1 MNRVRYVL
9 GGLGLLLGLYGAYA
23 LLSRQDLAQL
33 VSLGLWLAGGLVV
46 HDAILAP
53 VVLALGWVYRSSPAA
68 LRRPATVAL
77 VVVGSLSVLAVPV
90 IGRFG
95 ARPDNPTLL
104 DRPYFWSWVVL
115 VVLSVVVV
123 LVVGQ
128 FSRRSG
134 TQPAGGGADGEGA
147 GR

>member
-1 MNRVRYVL
+1 MARVRYAL
-9 GGLGLLLGLYGAYA
+9 GALGVLLGLYGAYV
-23 LLSRQDLAQL
+23 LLTRQDLGQL

-53 VVLALGWVYRSSPAA
+53 VVLALAWTYRSTPAPM
-68 LRRPATVAL
+68 RRAASVAL

-95 ARPDNPTLL
+95 ARPDNVTLL

-115 VVLSVVVV
+115 VVLSMVVV
-123 LVVGQ
+123 LVVG
-128 FSRRSG
+128 RS
-134 TQPAGGGADGEGA
+134 AHHEGGGADGEGA